1 MRGEKVLGRMQR
13 SSKTRLLAFTLRA
26 PRCTVISTGLVH
38 TILEQFLLVSMK
50 FPRETVLFY
59 HLKMR
64 IARRICRNYRIPDRI
79 CITGLT
85 LAVVSLRRVEASSFY
100 FLRFVNIFSV
110 FRVSFTVNLLIGLI
124 ELCFLT
130 LRS

>member
-26 PRCTVISTGLVH
+26 PCGTVICTGLVH
-38 TILEQFLLVSMK
+38 TILERLLLVSMK
-50 FPRETVLFY
+50 FPRKTVPFY

-64 IARRICRNYRIPDRI
+64 IARRICQNYGIPHRI
-79 CITGLT
+79 CITGLI
-85 LAVVSLRRVEASSFY
+85 LAVVSLRRVEASCFY
-100 FLRFVNIFSV
+100 FSRFVHVFSR
-110 FRVSFTVNLLIGLI
+110 FRVFFTVNPLIGLI

-130 LRS
+130 LRL